1 MSEKA
6 TVRKR
11 QPEYV
16 RQQLLQSAAR
26 LAAEKG
32 IAGVTVN
39 AVAEAAG
46 VTKGGFFH
54 HFPSKHALVDAMF
67 DEILQQVD
75 IEVDQLM
82 ARDPEPWG
90 RFTRAYVSTA
100 FMDIHPE
107 YGWAALSFSILNDID
122 LSVKWDAWLSARM
135 EQHQATD
142 SDPVLNVV
150 RLAADGVCLRALL
163 NRSSPKKQGDQLE
176 EQLLA
181 MTRRPERQ
189 G

>member
-6 TVRKR
+6 PARKR

-54 HFPSKHALVDAMF
+54 HFPSKHELMDAMF

-75 IEVDQLM
+75 YEIDQLM

-90 RFTRAYVSTA
+90 RFTRAYVSTS
-100 FMDIHPE
+100 FMEIHPE
-107 YGWAALSFSILNDID
+107 YGWAALSYSILNNID
-122 LSVKWDAWLSARM
+122 LSEKWDAWLAARM
-135 EQHQATD
+135 EKHQATD
-142 SDPVLNVV
+142 SDPALNVV

-163 NRSSPKKQGDQLE
+163 DRTSPKKQGDQLE
-176 EQLLA
+176 QQLLA
-181 MTRRPERQ
+181 MTRRPDCQ